1 MEEQRVILENRNK
14 MTVSQVV
21 DVDAFDEGDLY
32 GQILRTARWEVSGSG
47 LHIEKLDLAE
57 GVLVVTGSISSFAY
71 IEGKKQRAANA
82 SKPWRADCAM
92 TELIKAQLTI
102 VCVMGGGGLAAGL
115 V

>member
-21 DVDAFDEGDLY
+21 DVDAFDEETLWANLADG
-32 GQILRTARWEVSGSG
+32 AVEVSGSG

-71 IEGKKQRAANA
+71 IAVSYTHLDVYKRQRQEM
-82 SKPWRADCAM
+82 W
-92 TELIKAQLTI
+92 
-102 VCVMGGGGLAAGL
+102 
-115 V
+115 

>member
-21 DVDAFDEGDLY
+21 DVDAFDEETLWANLADG
-32 GQILRTARWEVSGSG
+32 AVEVSGSG

-71 IEGKKQRAANA
+71 IEGKKQKGSKRAYQSTAYHCLRDGRR
-82 SKPWRADCAM
+82 RACGR
-92 TELIKAQLTI
+92 T
-102 VCVMGGGGLAAGL
+102 GLRCL
-115 V
+115 